1 MANFSP
7 TGALVNDVS
16 FTDEGEFAALFE
28 GCMWAK
34 NGCNYVTA
42 PEGHTNNAQTF
53 SIQDLPSTFMAQDAG
68 VFGDLPDPFTT
79 GEDIDLSVLPPLD
92 SEHSHSAIIDNEVSP
107 EMGDNQTNPN
117 EDIGNFDQTAA
128 AQNMNPGTTGQSTA
142 TGIPQPGTMSGDLNP
157 NTTDQSAATAL
168 MHSGSVPVNQHMGN
182 LAPPDARV
190 IASTYFTGGIG
201 PIMGPINGV
210 QQTTLKQTRESLPSG
225 YSTLPCYALGAGV
238 AVNNSGVSFTEADN
252 EDFFNRGNNYA
263 NNAPSN
269 LVGNA
274 PGNHVDNVSRSSYNA
289 TPTDQAASMLGNV
302 TGVQD
307 VSSNASQ
314 KSTPPSQ
321 PVYAAGGP
329 QGTTMPANQVD
340 RNRSSSGSSGNS
352 GTSQK
357 CKASSP
363 ADQITGNPGSQFTGH
378 QNTGSQLTGHQMA
391 GDQFAG
397 NQMTDLQFT
406 GNQMTEHQF
415 AGSQMNE
422 HQFVGSQMTGHQS
435 IGNQITGFTPQQGTQ
450 VYQGTFPSQQVACQN
465 STLVQ
470 SSPESGSGPMHSSPP
485 EYLPGKLGQVEE
497 FNQGISS
504 GSNSVQQNSPSDGHY
519 APPSQGEA
527 TFPMDISGQPV
538 MTAQATVHN
547 PQPSPIS
554 LMDQLMNPEAY
565 NMDCGTLYSSVEEA
579 RAARPVQ
586 DGVREDTTLPTNDL
600 QKQAIVRALT
610 KAMLSF
616 RNAEDNP
623 GMIKPFKEGKY
634 SAERV
639 ECVCWEILD
648 CVITRQISGS
658 LLAAHGLKRKITSDL
673 LTFAERMTKV
683 LDCLETQKTIC
694 KHLLDAPYM
703 HQFVD
708 DPQAAQKRV
717 IANKTLN
724 KRKGEVMNAGK
735 QVLGARKAA
744 ESTTINQPVRVAA
757 ATMSTASAMP
767 TMATVPPVNN
777 AGAAMTPNNTP
788 GNIATT
794 GRNPQ
799 PATPSNA
806 TQQMNVMAPT
816 NKVRYQMAMSAGTPT
831 PVPQV
836 RPGPQGYQSVPLNRV
851 AAAQAYSNRMMGP
864 TSHPRQN
871 AGSVTMP
878 PTAQASPHPYDPEVT
893 IKTLLGRNLMVN
905 YNQLASQS
913 HPYSQMGYPQQM
925 GNPVQM
931 GHQPQMGHRTQ
942 MGHQAQMQ
950 GPVSGTRK
958 RRREETDVEDDSPSA
973 KRQH

>member
-1 MANFSP
+1 MATFSP
-7 TGALVNDVS
+7 TGALLNDVS
-16 FTDEGEFAALFE
+16 FTESGEFDALFE
-28 GCMWAK
+28 GCIGA
-34 NGCNYVTA
+34 NGYNYVTA
-42 PEGHTNNAQTF
+42 PEGHTNNAQNF
-53 SIQDLPSTFMAQDAG
+53 SVQDLPSTAMAQDAG
-68 VFGDLPDPFTT
+68 VLGDLSDPFTT
-79 GEDIDLSVLPPLD
+79 GEDIDLSALPPWD
-92 SEHSHSAIIDNEVSP
+92 SEHSHSAILDNAVSP
-107 EMGDNQTNPN
+107 EIGDNQANPN
-117 EDIGNFDQTAA
+117 EDIGSSDQTAA
-128 AQNMNPGTTGQSTA
+128 FQNMNPSTTGQSTA
-142 TGIPQPGTMSGDLNP
+142 TATPQPGTMSGDLNP
-157 NTTDQSAATAL
+157 STTGQSAATAL
-168 MHSGSVPVNQHMGN
+168 MHPGSVPVNQHMGN

-190 IASTYFTGGIG
+190 FASTYFTGVIG

-252 EDFFNRGNNYA
+252 EDFFNRGNNYV

-274 PGNHVDNVSRSSYNA
+274 PGNHVDNVSRSSHNA
-289 TPTDQAASMLGNV
+289 TSTDQAASMLGNV

-307 VSSNASQ
+307 VSSNSSQ

-321 PVYAAGGP
+321 PVYAAGGL

-363 ADQITGNPGSQFTGH
+363 GDQITGNPGSQFTGH
-378 QNTGSQLTGHQMA
+378 QNTESQLIGHQMA
-391 GDQFAG
+391 G
-397 NQMTDLQFT
+397 N
-406 GNQMTEHQF
+406 QF

-422 HQFVGSQMTGHQS
+422 HQFVGSQMAS
-435 IGNQITGFTPQQGTQ
+435 IGNQITGFTHQQGTQ
-450 VYQGTFPSQQVACQN
+450 VYQGIFPSQQVACQN
-465 STLVQ
+465 GTMIQ
-470 SSPESGSGPMHSSPP
+470 SSPETGSEPMHSSPA
-485 EYLPGKLGQVEE
+485 EYLPGQLGAVEE

-504 GSNSVQQNSPSDGHY
+504 GSSRNSVQQNSPSDGHY
-519 APPSQGEA
+519 APPGQGEA
-527 TFPMDISGQPV
+527 TFPIDISGQPV
-538 MTAQATVHN
+538 MTAQAPVHN
-547 PQPSPIS
+547 PQPSPVS

-565 NMDCGTLYSSVEEA
+565 NIDCGTLYSSVEEA

-586 DGVREDTTLPTNDL
+586 DGVREDSTLPTNDL

-616 RNAEDNP
+616 KNAEDNP

-639 ECVCWEILD
+639 ECVCWEIL
-648 CVITRQISGS
+648 
-658 LLAAHGLKRKITSDL
+658 
-673 LTFAERMTKV
+673 
-683 LDCLETQKTIC
+683 
-694 KHLLDAPYM
+694 
-703 HQFVD
+703 
-708 DPQAAQKRV
+708 AAQKRV

-744 ESTTINQPVRVAA
+744 ESSTINQPVRVAA
-757 ATMSTASAMP
+757 PTMSTASAMP
-767 TMATVPPVNN
+767 TMTTAPPVNN

-788 GNIATT
+788 GNIAAT
-794 GRNPQ
+794 GRNPP

-806 TQQMNVMAPT
+806 SQQMNVMVSA
-816 NKVRYQMAMSAGTPT
+816 NKVRYQTAMSAGTPT

-851 AAAQAYSNRMMGP
+851 AAAQAYNNRMMGP

-878 PTAQASPHPYDPEVT
+878 PTAQASPHPYNPEQT
-893 IKTLLGRNLMVN
+893 INTLLGRNLMVN

-925 GNPVQM
+925 GNSVQM
-931 GHQPQMGHRTQ
+931 GHQPRMGHQSQ
-942 MGHQAQMQ
+942 MGHQPHMGHQVQMP

>member
-1 MANFSP
+1 MATFSP

-16 FTDEGEFAALFE
+16 FTETGEFDALFE
-28 GCMWAK
+28 GCIGA
-34 NGCNYVTA
+34 NNAYNYVTA
-42 PEGHTNNAQTF
+42 PEGHTNNAQNF
-53 SIQDLPSTFMAQDAG
+53 SVQDLPSTAMAQDAG
-68 VFGDLPDPFTT
+68 VLGDLSDRFTT
-79 GEDIDLSVLPPLD
+79 GEDIDLSALPPWD
-92 SEHSHSAIIDNEVSP
+92 SEHSHSAILDNAVSP
-107 EMGDNQTNPN
+107 EIGDNQTNPN

-128 AQNMNPGTTGQSTA
+128 VQNMNPNLNPSTTG
-142 TGIPQPGTMSGDLNP
+142 
-157 NTTDQSAATAL
+157 QSAATAL
-168 MHSGSVPVNQHMGN
+168 MHPGSVPVNQHMGN

-190 IASTYFTGGIG
+190 FASTYFTGVIG

-252 EDFFNRGNNYA
+252 EDFFNRGNNYV

-269 LVGNA
+269 LVGDA

-307 VSSNASQ
+307 VSSNGSQ

-321 PVYAAGGP
+321 PVYAAGGL

-363 ADQITGNPGSQFTGH
+363 GDQITGNPGSQFTGH
-378 QNTGSQLTGHQMA
+378 QNAESQLIEHQM
-391 GDQFAG
+391 
-397 NQMTDLQFT
+397 
-406 GNQMTEHQF
+406 
-415 AGSQMNE
+415 
-422 HQFVGSQMTGHQS
+422 MTGHQS
-435 IGNQITGFTPQQGTQ
+435 IGNQIIGLAPQQGTQ
-450 VYQGTFPSQQVACQN
+450 VYQGIFPSQQVACQN
-465 STLVQ
+465 GTMIQ
-470 SSPESGSGPMHSSPP
+470 SSPETGSEPMHSSPA
-485 EYLPGKLGQVEE
+485 EYLPGQLGAVEE

-504 GSNSVQQNSPSDGHY
+504 GSSRNSVQQNSPSDGHY
-519 APPSQGEA
+519 APSGQGEA
-527 TFPMDISGQPV
+527 TFPIDISGQPV
-538 MTAQATVHN
+538 MTAQAPVHN
-547 PQPSPIS
+547 PQPSPVS

-565 NMDCGTLYSSVEEA
+565 NIDCGTLYSSVEEA

-586 DGVREDTTLPTNDL
+586 DGVREDSTLPTNDL

-616 RNAEDNP
+616 KNAEDNP

-757 ATMSTASAMP
+757 PTMSTASAMP
-767 TMATVPPVNN
+767 TMTTAPPVNN

-788 GNIATT
+788 GNIAAT
-794 GRNPQ
+794 GRNPP
-799 PATPSNA
+799 PATPSN
-806 TQQMNVMAPT
+806 TSQQMNIMASA
-816 NKVRYQMAMSAGTPT
+816 NKVRYQIAMSAGTPT

-851 AAAQAYSNRMMGP
+851 AAAQAYNNRMMGP

-878 PTAQASPHPYDPEVT
+878 PTAQASPHPYNPEQT
-893 IKTLLGRNLMVN
+893 INTLLGRNLMVN

-931 GHQPQMGHRTQ
+931 GHQPRMGHQSQMGHQ
-942 MGHQAQMQ
+942 PHMGHQAQMP

-958 RRREETDVEDDSPSA
+958 RRREKTDVEDDSPSA

>member
-1 MANFSP
+1 MATLSP

-16 FTDEGEFAALFE
+16 FTETGEFEELFQ
-28 GCMWAK
+28 GCIGA
-34 NGCNYVTA
+34 NGTA
-42 PEGHTNNAQTF
+42 
-53 SIQDLPSTFMAQDAG
+53 MAQDAG
-68 VFGDLPDPFTT
+68 VFGDLSDPFTT
-79 GEDIDLSVLPPLD
+79 GEDIDLSALPPWD
-92 SEHSHSAIIDNEVSP
+92 SEHSHSAILDNAVSP
-107 EMGDNQTNPN
+107 EIGDNQANPN
-117 EDIGNFDQTAA
+117 EDIGSSDQTAA
-128 AQNMNPGTTGQSTA
+128 VQNMNPSTTGQSTA
-142 TGIPQPGTMSGDLNP
+142 TATPQPGTMSGDLNP
-157 NTTDQSAATAL
+157 STTEQSAATAL
-168 MHSGSVPVNQHMGN
+168 MHPGSVPVNQHMGN
-182 LAPPDARV
+182 LAPPDARLF
-190 IASTYFTGGIG
+190 ASTYFTGVIG

-252 EDFFNRGNNYA
+252 EDFFNRGNNYV

-274 PGNHVDNVSRSSYNA
+274 PGNHVDNVSRSSHNA

-307 VSSNASQ
+307 VSSNSSQ

-321 PVYAAGGP
+321 PVYTAGGL

-363 ADQITGNPGSQFTGH
+363 GDQITGNPESQFTGH
-378 QNTGSQLTGHQMA
+378 QNTESQLIGHQMA
-391 GDQFAG
+391 G
-397 NQMTDLQFT
+397 NQFT
-406 GNQMTEHQF
+406 GNQMAVNQF

-422 HQFVGSQMTGHQS
+422 HQFVGSQMAS
-435 IGNQITGFTPQQGTQ
+435 IGNQITGFTHQQGTQ
-450 VYQGTFPSQQVACQN
+450 VYQGIFPSQQVACQN
-465 STLVQ
+465 GTMIQ
-470 SSPESGSGPMHSSPP
+470 SSPETGSEPMHSSPA
-485 EYLPGKLGQVEE
+485 EYLPGQLGAVEE

-504 GSNSVQQNSPSDGHY
+504 GSSRNSVQQNSPSDGHY
-519 APPSQGEA
+519 APPGQGEA
-527 TFPMDISGQPV
+527 TFPIDISGQPV
-538 MTAQATVHN
+538 MTAQAPVHN
-547 PQPSPIS
+547 PQPSPVS

-565 NMDCGTLYSSVEEA
+565 NVDCGTLYSSVEEA

-586 DGVREDTTLPTNDL
+586 DGVREDSTLPTNDL

-616 RNAEDNP
+616 KNAEDNP

-639 ECVCWEILD
+639 ECVCWEIL
-648 CVITRQISGS
+648 
-658 LLAAHGLKRKITSDL
+658 
-673 LTFAERMTKV
+673 
-683 LDCLETQKTIC
+683 
-694 KHLLDAPYM
+694 
-703 HQFVD
+703 
-708 DPQAAQKRV
+708 AAQKRV

-744 ESTTINQPVRVAA
+744 ESTTINQAVRVAA
-757 ATMSTASAMP
+757 ATMSTAPAMP
-767 TMATVPPVNN
+767 TMTTVPPVNN

-788 GNIATT
+788 GNIAAT
-794 GRNPQ
+794 GRNPL
-799 PATPSNA
+799 PATPSN
-806 TQQMNVMAPT
+806 TSQQMNIMASA
-816 NKVRYQMAMSAGTPT
+816 NKVRYQTAMSAGTPT

-851 AAAQAYSNRMMGP
+851 AAAQAYNNRMMGA

-878 PTAQASPHPYDPEVT
+878 PTAQASPHPYNPEQT
-893 IKTLLGRNLMVN
+893 INTLLGRNLMVN

-931 GHQPQMGHRTQ
+931 GHQPRMGHQSQMGHQ
-942 MGHQAQMQ
+942 PHMGHQAQMP

>member
-1 MANFSP
+1 MATLSP

-16 FTDEGEFAALFE
+16 FTETGEFEELFQ
-28 GCMWAK
+28 GCIGA
-34 NGCNYVTA
+34 NGYNYVTA
-42 PEGHTNNAQTF
+42 PEGHTNNAQNF
-53 SIQDLPSTFMAQDAG
+53 SVQDLPSTAMAQDAG
-68 VFGDLPDPFTT
+68 VFGDLSDPFTT
-79 GEDIDLSVLPPLD
+79 GEDIDLSALPPWD
-92 SEHSHSAIIDNEVSP
+92 SEHSHSAILDNAVSP
-107 EMGDNQTNPN
+107 EIGDNQANPN
-117 EDIGNFDQTAA
+117 EDIGSSDQTAA
-128 AQNMNPGTTGQSTA
+128 VQNMNPSTTGQSTA
-142 TGIPQPGTMSGDLNP
+142 TATPQPGTMSGDLNP
-157 NTTDQSAATAL
+157 STTEQSAATAL
-168 MHSGSVPVNQHMGN
+168 MHPGSVPVNQHMGN
-182 LAPPDARV
+182 LAPPDARLF
-190 IASTYFTGGIG
+190 ASTYFTGVIG

-252 EDFFNRGNNYA
+252 EDFFNRGNNYV

-274 PGNHVDNVSRSSYNA
+274 PGNHVDNVSRSSHNA

-307 VSSNASQ
+307 VSSNSSQ

-321 PVYAAGGP
+321 PVYTAGGL

-363 ADQITGNPGSQFTGH
+363 GDQITGNPESQFTGH
-378 QNTGSQLTGHQMA
+378 QNTESQLIGHQMA
-391 GDQFAG
+391 G
-397 NQMTDLQFT
+397 NQFT
-406 GNQMTEHQF
+406 GNQMAVNQF

-422 HQFVGSQMTGHQS
+422 HQFVGSQMAS
-435 IGNQITGFTPQQGTQ
+435 IGNQITGFTHQQGTQ
-450 VYQGTFPSQQVACQN
+450 VYQGIFPSQQVACQN
-465 STLVQ
+465 GTMIQ
-470 SSPESGSGPMHSSPP
+470 SSPETGSEPMHSSPA
-485 EYLPGKLGQVEE
+485 EYLPGQLGAVEE

-504 GSNSVQQNSPSDGHY
+504 GSSRNSVQQNSPSDGHY
-519 APPSQGEA
+519 APPGQGEA
-527 TFPMDISGQPV
+527 TFPIDISGQPV
-538 MTAQATVHN
+538 MTAQAPVHN
-547 PQPSPIS
+547 PQPSPVS

-565 NMDCGTLYSSVEEA
+565 NVDCGTLYSSVEEA

-586 DGVREDTTLPTNDL
+586 DGVREDSTLPTNDL

-616 RNAEDNP
+616 KNAEDNP

-673 LTFAERMTKV
+673 LTFAERMTKI

-744 ESTTINQPVRVAA
+744 ESTTINQAVRVAA
-757 ATMSTASAMP
+757 ATMSTAPAMP
-767 TMATVPPVNN
+767 TMTTVPPVNN

-788 GNIATT
+788 GNIAAT
-794 GRNPQ
+794 GRNPL
-799 PATPSNA
+799 PATPSN
-806 TQQMNVMAPT
+806 TSQQMNIMASA
-816 NKVRYQMAMSAGTPT
+816 NKVRYQTAMSAGTPT

-851 AAAQAYSNRMMGP
+851 AAAQAYNNRMMGA

-878 PTAQASPHPYDPEVT
+878 PTAQASPHPYNPEQT
-893 IKTLLGRNLMVN
+893 INTLLGRNLMVN

-931 GHQPQMGHRTQ
+931 GHQPRMGHQSQMGHQ
-942 MGHQAQMQ
+942 PHMGHQAQMP